1 MSSLVLPAVTAL
13 EQTPALMREVDAVL
27 AAHAGQPL
35 QIDATALES
44 SAPDIRAMLLDL
56 EERFPD
62 LYRGVCE
69 ETGVVRRHLNLF
81 VNASHIRDLDGLA
94 TALEPGDEVMILPAV
109 SGG

>member
-1 MSSLVLPAVTAL
+1 MAPMVRATAVTILIPGQLRAYCDGAKAL
-13 EQTPALMREVDAVL
+13 A
-27 AAHAGQPL
+27 
-35 QIDATALES
+35 S
-44 SAPDIRAMLLDL
+44 SATDIRALLVDL
-56 EERFPD
+56 EERYPD

-94 TALEPGDEVMILPAV
+94 TALAPGDEVMILPAV

>member
-1 MSSLVLPAVTAL
+1 MVRATAVTIL
-13 EQTPALMREVDAVL
+13 IP
-27 AAHAGQPL
+27 GQL
-35 QIDATALES
+35 RLYCDGAKAIES
-44 SAPDIRAMLLDL
+44 MAPDIRAMLLDL
-56 EERFPD
+56 EQRYPS

-94 TALEPGDEVMILPAV
+94 TALAAGDEVMILPAV

>member
-1 MSSLVLPAVTAL
+1 MARATAVTIL
-13 EQTPALMREVDAVL
+13 IP
-27 AAHAGQPL
+27 GQL
-35 QIDATALES
+35 RTYCDGAKALES